1 MEAKISEN
9 KLLTV
14 RNLKVYFPT
23 PDGTIKAVDDIS
35 FDLQPKE
42 TLAIVGESGC
52 GKSVTAQ
59 SIMGLIKSPPAL
71 VEGSIKFNG
80 VEILKSKEIENVRGK
95 KISMVFQEPMASF
108 DPLYTIGYQLSEV
121 AMKHLNVNRQKA
133 RELCIEL
140 LKRVHIP
147 EAEKRFDEYPHQMS
161 GGMLQRVMI
170 ALALLTKPDIVI
182 ADEPTTALDVTI
194 QAQVLNLLN
203 ELKEE
208 FKMSTIFITH
218 DLGIVA
224 EIADNVI
231 VMYAG
236 KIVERAP
243 VSKLFKKP
251 LHPYTM
257 GLLESKIK
265 DAQKG
270 KELPYIPG
278 FVPSSSEIPSGC
290 AFHPRCK
297 FKMKICEEKEPDE
310 LKIEDRSVKCHLYN
324 NANLSE
330 QAEVIAK

>member
-1 MEAKISEN
+1 MEAKVSEN
-9 KLLTV
+9 KLLKI

-243 VSKLFKKP
+243 VTKLFKKP

-324 NANLSE
+324 KANLSE
-330 QAEVIAK
+330 QAEVIVK

>member
-1 MEAKISEN
+1 MEAKISES

-23 PDGTIKAVDDIS
+23 PDGTIRAVDDIS

-80 VEILKSKEIENVRGK
+80 AEILKSKKIENVRGK

-121 AMKHLNVNRQKA
+121 AMKHLNVNKQKA
-133 RELCIEL
+133 RELSIEL

-161 GGMLQRVMI
+161 GGMLQRIMI

-243 VSKLFKKP
+243 VVKLFKKP

-310 LKIEDRSVKCHLYN
+310 LKIEDRIVNCHLYN
-324 NANLSE
+324 NTNLSE
-330 QAEVIAK
+330 QTEVIVR

>member
-1 MEAKISEN
+1 MSWVE

-243 VSKLFKKP
+243 VTKLFKKP

-324 NANLSE
+324 KANLSE
-330 QAEVIAK
+330 QAEVIVK